1 MLKEPEF
8 PFFFSLNKCSLF
20 CYILHV
26 LWNVDVLFKDLLGT
40 YKDPEFT
47 GSEEKSGYII
57 LEIVN
62 PNKLVMEVLHGHR
75 TPAI

>member
-1 MLKEPEF
+1 M
-8 PFFFSLNKCSLF
+8 
-20 CYILHV
+20 
-26 LWNVDVLFKDLLGT
+26 LFKDLLWT